1 MLNMEDFHVDTAKIP
16 LSEVNYVYGVVGIW
30 SSEGHH
36 AHPTLLLLIPR
47 LYGPLIALEGVQGES
62 RCSCAARRAPIVSQ
76 ILDIGSEICYSRSGF
91 ATYTC
96 YLDSIFQV
104 SNQVC
109 RLLTH
114 RALRIS
120 RI

>member
-47 LYGPLIALEGVQGES
+47 LYGPLIALEGVQGNHGVRVLREELQ
-62 RCSCAARRAPIVSQ
+62 SCPRFWI
-76 ILDIGSEICYSRSGF
+76 
-91 ATYTC
+91 
-96 YLDSIFQV
+96 
-104 SNQVC
+104 
-109 RLLTH
+109 
-114 RALRIS
+114 
-120 RI
+120 